1 MDESRITSTSARL
14 TWECDA
20 QVKGTFTV
28 EYRAAGGEWAAV
40 EGIDHNEAVLRG
52 LVPNTAYEWRVTHV
66 LADKLQ
72 SVAVD
77 GPGFATPDG
86 SALYEATVAP
96 PVAVVDKGQKAVFGV
111 ATNVDGDAAEKLTY
125 TWQTAPR
132 GTDAWTDVERVSSS
146 QLSLTVGEDDLG
158 TQVRCIVESDKN
170 GTAGRAVSNVAKL
183 WVRLDVLFSGEPV
196 D

>member
-1 MDESRITSTSARL
+1 M
-14 TWECDA
+14 
-20 QVKGTFTV
+20 
-28 EYRAAGGEWAAV
+28 
-40 EGIDHNEAVLRG
+40 LRG

-170 GTAGRAVSNVAKL
+170 GTAGRAVSNVGGKA
-183 WVRLDVLFSGEPV
+183 VGAPRRGASGEPV